1 MAILV
6 RLSYDRSIPL
16 EAFSEDAR
24 ALDAD
29 AFADKHGRAF
39 LVRSANDG
47 ELEEPKR
54 LGQDDWMKPTQ
65 DVLATK
71 MAPVYR
77 TGEEAQPVSGD
88 RYFVYPV
95 RKRGAAKGGRV
106 TVGRTPNN
114 DIVIGDVSLS
124 KSHAAFQVTVQ
135 GNLALMDLG
144 SRNGTAIASTSLAP
158 NRPYKVPFG
167 KALRFGRVRLTYM
180 ETAQFVDFVKL
191 MAG

>member
-1 MAILV
+1 
-6 RLSYDRSIPL
+6 LSYDRSIPL
-16 EAFSEDAR
+16 EEFVKDAR
-24 ALDAD
+24 ALDAVS
-29 AFADKHGRAF
+29 FAEKHGRAF

-54 LGQDDWMKPTQ
+54 LGEDDWMKPTQ

-77 TGEEAQPVSGD
+77 TGEEEQSFPGD

-95 RKRGAAKGGRV
+95 KKRGPARDARV

-124 KSHAAFQVTVQ
+124 KSHAAFQATVQ
-135 GNLALMDLG
+135 GNFALIDLG
-144 SRNGTAIASTSLAP
+144 SRNGTAIAGTQLTRD
-158 NRPYKVPFG
+158 RPYKVPFG
-167 KALRFGRVRLTYM
+167 KTLRFGRVRLTYM
-180 ETAQFVDFVKL
+180 EAAQFVDFVKL